1 MQRYFVSHIDDENNI
16 VLSQDDSYHIVK
28 VMRMSI
34 GDRIEVVSL
43 GIEYVCEIIEL
54 DNIVKCRVVEKLEEK
69 TRKIP
74 KIVLAQSLVKEQK
87 MDYILQKS
95 TELGVFEIIPVLT
108 ERSIIKVDNKEFKKI
123 ERWKKVLKEASEQSK
138 RNDIPRIEKIC
149 KLDELKSLNFTHKY
163 ICSVNEKSKTIK
175 SVLSKVDIDDTILF
189 VIGPEGGLSE
199 KEEKLLFENGFEA
212 ISFGDNVLRT
222 ETASLFVL
230 SAINYEFMR

>member
-54 DNIVKCRVVEKLEEK
+54 DNIVKCRVVEKLEGK

-199 KEEKLLFENGFEA
+199 KEEKLLLENGFEA